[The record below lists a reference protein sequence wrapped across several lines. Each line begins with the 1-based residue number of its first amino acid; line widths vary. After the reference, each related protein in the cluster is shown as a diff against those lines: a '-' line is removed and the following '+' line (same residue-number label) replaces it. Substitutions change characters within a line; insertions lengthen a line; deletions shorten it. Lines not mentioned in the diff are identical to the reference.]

1 MNYPKV
7 YIRRNRLDAM
17 QRRHPWIFSG
27 AIQKMDPCADGDV
40 VEVVDP
46 KGQFLAVGYY
56 QDGSIMVRILS
67 FEPVKI
73 DKTYWGKIVEDAMAV
88 RLLNGLP
95 GENTNAFR
103 LIHGEGDGVPGLV
116 VDVYNDV
123 AVIQSHAIG
132 IHQRREDIAQA
143 IVDNSNGLIKACYDK
158 SKATLPQEYASRLK
172 DGWLIGDRTEK
183 IEILEN
189 GHRFVV
195 DPIEGQKT
203 GFFLDQ
209 RDNRALLGQFAKGKK
224 ILNLYAYTGGFSIY
238 ALNQRADEVVSVDI
252 SDTAIQLLKENIEAN
267 DITSKHEGLA
277 ANVKHYLSDCPKDYF
292 DIIVVD
298 PPAFAKSQRKRHN
311 AVQAYKR
318 INAMAMNC
326 VKPGGLIFTFSCSQV
341 VDSALFANTITAAA
355 IETGRPARILYR
367 MTQGADH
374 PVSLF
379 HPEGEYLKGL
389 VVRVS

>member
-1 MNYPKV
+1 
-7 YIRRNRLDAM
+7 M